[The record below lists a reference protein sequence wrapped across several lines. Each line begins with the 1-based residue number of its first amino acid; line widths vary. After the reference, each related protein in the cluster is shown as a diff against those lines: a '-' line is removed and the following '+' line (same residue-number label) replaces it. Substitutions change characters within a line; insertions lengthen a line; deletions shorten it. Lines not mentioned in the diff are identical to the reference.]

1 MAKGNVIAC
10 KICVAAFACV
20 LAAIAVCG
28 CASGGNA
35 QAPDVQEQEQFENVA
50 DVPRDGSADQGSVQP
65 SDGGAAQQKQTQTAE
80 ELRAKLSIVDLSQE
94 QFVHGQKPA
103 ECQKYIVLHDT
114 EGDNDAASVVSYWAG
129 NGNLVAA
136 HFIVNKDGSVAQCA
150 PLDAIV
156 HHAGYGDT
164 GHNAQFGVEDESRDD
179 KLGTV
184 PIGSAMAD
192 YGMNS
197 YSVGIEM
204 VHVGGSG
211 DYPQA
216 QLQALDDLI
225 AYIDAYYG
233 FESVIIDHKA
243 WRTGNSDTSEEFAGY
258 LRNYQEARTHD
269 GTAR

>member
-1 MAKGNVIAC
+1 
-10 KICVAAFACV
+10 
-20 LAAIAVCG
+20 
-28 CASGGNA
+28 
-35 QAPDVQEQEQFENVA
+35 
-50 DVPRDGSADQGSVQP
+50 
-65 SDGGAAQQKQTQTAE
+65 
-80 ELRAKLSIVDLSQE
+80 
-94 QFVHGQKPA
+94 
-103 ECQKYIVLHDT
+103 
-114 EGDNDAASVVSYWAG
+114 
-129 NGNLVAA
+129 
-136 HFIVNKDGSVAQCA
+136 
-150 PLDAIV
+150 
-156 HHAGYGDT
+156 
-164 GHNAQFGVEDESRDD
+164 
-179 KLGTV
+179 
-184 PIGSAMAD
+184 
-192 YGMNS
+192 MNS